1 VFFYSARNDE
11 YVILAEVKNF
21 KNMKKFT
28 KDFMIGESK
37 ITLSGGVLAPQTN
50 GSVVARLGNTVV
62 LATVVLG
69 KIDENK
75 DYFPLSVEFADK
87 LYAGGVI
94 KGGKWVKRELN
105 PSDTA
110 ILYGRIIDRS
120 IRPLFPKGFKNEVQ
134 VITTVL
140 SNDKEN
146 DVVVPAFLAASVAL
160 SLSDIP
166 FHGPVSAVRVGLL
179 GDKLVLCP
187 TISQQKESKMDIL
200 TCTSPAGVNMI
211 EADAK
216 IVDNEKVLAGIELAK
231 NTSDQINS
239 QIEELVKEYGLPK
252 QEFTPILPDEALLKQ
267 IEDKFLPDIQKF
279 LKEGKD
285 GAHIAGEEEIFNK
298 SLEHF
303 KDKIEKEETS
313 SGKVLEAT
321 SEIIKKYFRQQT
333 LAGQRYD
340 KRKVDEIRPLDI
352 QAGVLPCTHGS
363 ALFQRGLTQAITIT
377 TLSTLSEMQYLQD
390 SSGETTKRYIH
401 YYSAMPFST
410 AQTGRVGRP
419 GRREVGHG
427 ALAEKAL
434 IPVIPSEEEFP
445 YTIILNSEVLS
456 QNGSSSMAS
465 TCGSTMSL
473 LDAGV
478 PLKDKVAGIS
488 VGMVSDGD
496 DQYTLLTDIA
506 GVEDHFG
513 DMDFKITGTKDGV
526 TAIQLDIK
534 RQGLTLPMIRDTFV
548 ASTKARLE
556 ILAKMETVLSKH
568 RDQVSQYAPKIKLM
582 NIPETKIGD
591 IIGSGGKNIKS
602 LMEKYD
608 VQIDINDDGQVSV
621 AGQDMQKINDC
632 LFQIES
638 SIREINIGEEFEGTV
653 TRVENYGAFVE
664 FLPGREALLHVSEL
678 ATGFVTDPSS
688 LVKVGDAI
696 KVKVSGFNDNHQIKL
711 SAPEFKSSHHSNDTQ
726 QDTRPREE
734 FKKFRPDFR
743 SQRPRR

>member
-1 VFFYSARNDE
+1 
-11 YVILAEVKNF
+11 
-21 KNMKKFT
+21 MKKFT
-28 KDFMIGESK
+28 QDFVIGDSK

-50 GSVVARLGNTVV
+50 SSVVARLGNTVV

-69 KIDENK
+69 KVDESK

-87 LYAGGVI
+87 LYAGGII
-94 KGGKWVKRELN
+94 KGGKWVKREMN
-105 PSDTA
+105 PSDIS

-120 IRPLFPKGFKNEVQ
+120 IRPLFPKGFQSEVQ

-166 FHGPVSAVRVGLL
+166 FNGPVSAIRVGLID
-179 GDKLVLCP
+179 DKLVLCP
-187 TISQQKESKMDIL
+187 TLSQQKQSKMDVL
-200 TCTSPAGVNMI
+200 ACTCAAGVNMI
-211 EADAK
+211 EADAQ
-216 IVDNEKVLAGIELAK
+216 IIDNEKVLSAIELAK
-231 NTSDQINS
+231 NTADEVNK
-239 QIEELVKEYGLPK
+239 QIEKLVQEYGSTK
-252 QEFTPILPDEALLKQ
+252 KEFISVLPDENLLAE
-267 IEDKFLPDIQKF
+267 IENKFLEDINKF
-279 LKEGKD
+279 LTEGAD

-298 SLEHF
+298 VLEYF
-303 KDKIEKEETS
+303 KERIDNGELIS
-313 SGKVLEAT
+313 SKVIEAT
-321 SEIIKKYFRQQT
+321 SQTIKKHFRDQT
-333 LAGQRYD
+333 LSGQRYD
-340 KRKVDEIRPLDI
+340 KRQMDEIRPLQI

-363 ALFQRGLTQAITIT
+363 ALFQRGLTQALTIT
-377 TLSTLSEMQYLQD
+377 TLSTLSEKQYLED
-390 SSGETTKRYIH
+390 SQGETTKRYIH

-410 AQTGRVGRP
+410 FQTGRVGRP
-419 GRREVGHG
+419 GRREIGHG

-434 IPVIPSEEEFP
+434 VPVIPSEEEFP
-445 YTIILNSEVLS
+445 YTIVLTSEVLS

-488 VGMVSDGD
+488 VGMISDGD
-496 DQYTLLTDIA
+496 DKYVLLTDIA
-506 GVEDHFG
+506 GIEDHFG
-513 DMDFKITGTKDGV
+513 DMDFKITGTKNGV

-548 ASTKARLE
+548 ASTKARLQ
-556 ILAKMETVLSKH
+556 ILEKMESVLDKH
-568 RDQVSQYAPKIKLM
+568 RPEVSLYAPKIKLI
-582 NIPETKIGD
+582 NIPENKIGD
-591 IIGSGGKNIKS
+591 IIGSGGKNIKG

-608 VQIDINDDGQVSV
+608 VQIDIDDNGQVSV
-621 AGQDMQKINDC
+621 SGKDTAKIEDC
-632 LFQIES
+632 LFHIES
-638 SIREINIGEEFEGTV
+638 SIREINVGEEFEGVV

-678 ATGFVTDPSS
+678 ATGFVESPDS
-688 LVKVGDAI
+688 LIKLGDKI

-711 SAPEFKSSHHSNDTQ
+711 SAPEFKASHQAPPRTADNSNNFSQ
-726 QDTRPREE
+726 KPE
-734 FKKFRPDFR
+734 FKKFRSDFR